1 MKLPA
6 FVKPQLATLIDAP
19 PPGSEWLHEIKYD
32 GYRAMTSV
40 AGDNVV
46 IRTRNGLDWTEKF
59 APLVDPL
66 TRLPCRAALLDG
78 EIAIADAEG
87 HTDFG
92 ALQEALSEDSS
103 GFGYYLFDLLHL
115 DGEDMRALPL
125 IERKEKL
132 KSLLESA
139 GKGPLLYSDHIEG
152 DAELI
157 FARACDLKLE
167 GIVSKNKNDPYRSG
181 RTKSWLKIKCGME
194 QEFVIVGWRPSNK
207 AGRAFSSLLLAVHEE
222 GKLRY
227 AGRVGSGYTGARLD
241 ELAKKFKQHA
251 RKSAPVDDVPRA
263 IARHAHFVDPVFV
276 AEIAF
281 RGWTHDG
288 LVRQGSFKGLRAD
301 KPARQIVREK
311 PMPKAQAVK
320 LSKTETGEIEGI
332 RITHP
337 DRVVFPGQGVTKRD
351 LADYYVKIA
360 DLILPHLANRPLSL
374 VRCPQGREKECF
386 FQKHASPGWPEQLRK
401 IRIREKSGSGEYMY
415 VEGIEGVIAAVQM
428 GVLELHVWGSHVGE
442 VEKPDRMVFDL
453 DPDEGLSFTKV
464 KDAALDLKKRLEDFD
479 LESFAM
485 VSGGK
490 GIHVVVPL
498 APKHSWDQHR
508 AFSEA
513 LARLMEEQDP
523 ERYVATMSK
532 KKRRSRIFVDYLRN
546 QRGSTAISPYSSRAR
561 KGAYVAAPISWRS
574 LGKLKNAHPFA
585 VGDAAKLVRAGDPWK
600 GYRSLRQS
608 LPKF

>member
-1 MKLPA
+1 M
-6 FVKPQLATLIDAP
+6 KPQLATLVDTP

-32 GYRAMTSV
+32 GYRAITSV
-40 AGDNVV
+40 AGDNVM

-59 APLVDPL
+59 APLVGPL
-66 TRLPCRAALLDG
+66 TKLPCRAALLDG
-78 EIAIADAEG
+78 EVAIADAEG

-92 ALQEALSEDSS
+92 ALQVALSEEKG

-115 DGEDMRALPL
+115 DGKDLRALPL
-125 IERKEKL
+125 IERKKKL
-132 KSLLESA
+132 KSLLEGA

-167 GIVSKNKNDPYRSG
+167 GVVSKNKNDPYRSG

-194 QEFVIVGWRPSNK
+194 QEFVIIGWRPSDK
-207 AGRAFSSLLLAVHEE
+207 AGRPFSSLLLAVHEE

-227 AGRVGSGYTGARLD
+227 AGRVGTGYTDARLG

-251 RKSAPVDDVPRA
+251 RKNPPAIDVPRA
-263 IARHAHFVDPVFV
+263 IARRAHFVDPVLV

-320 LSKTETGEIEGI
+320 LSKTDAGEIEGI

-360 DLILPHLANRPLSL
+360 DLILPHLADRPLSL

-386 FQKHASPGWPEQLRK
+386 FQKHASPGWPEELRK
-401 IRIREKSGSGEYMY
+401 IRIKEKSGSDEYMY
-415 VEGIEGVIAAVQM
+415 VEDIGGVIAAVQM
-428 GVLELHVWGSHVGE
+428 GVLELHIWGSHVGE
-442 VEKPDRMVFDL
+442 VEKPDRMVF
-453 DPDEGLSFTKV
+453 
-464 KDAALDLKKRLEDFD
+464 
-479 LESFAM
+479 
-485 VSGGK
+485 
-490 GIHVVVPL
+490 
-498 APKHSWDQHR
+498 
-508 AFSEA
+508 
-513 LARLMEEQDP
+513 
-523 ERYVATMSK
+523 
-532 KKRRSRIFVDYLRN
+532 
-546 QRGSTAISPYSSRAR
+546 
-561 KGAYVAAPISWRS
+561 
-574 LGKLKNAHPFA
+574 
-585 VGDAAKLVRAGDPWK
+585 
-600 GYRSLRQS
+600 
-608 LPKF
+608 